1 MKRLL
6 ATACLSLLLAQANA
20 QDDATFTSDVHL
32 VIIDIGVK
40 DKSGKVIPDL
50 KKGDFTVM
58 EDGKPQQVSV
68 FEFQKLDSDEPLAPV
83 PAVKPTPAVKEVKN
97 TPAPVVPGP
106 LPVKPAGESG
116 PTQVASAPK
125 RVIRF
130 QDRRLVAM
138 LFDFSTMAT
147 AEQVRAQKSALDFI
161 DKQMKPADV
170 VEIMVAGTGP
180 IKIAQDFTDDKDR
193 LGEVVKGFNIGE
205 ASELAGLSGNGG
217 DSTSG
222 EDTGTA
228 FNADETEF
236 NIFNNDRKLVTLQSA
251 VKLLGAFPE
260 KKALIYFSSG
270 LEQTQGSQGLGNDN
284 QAQLESAVNAAKRAN
299 VAFYP
304 IDARGL
310 VATAPAGDAS
320 SAGGRG
326 TSAFTGTNVAGRQA
340 SRDNSQET
348 LSTLASDTGG
358 KLFVD
363 DNDLT
368 LGMERARDDISS
380 YYILG
385 YYSNNG
391 KLDGRYRRVTVKLNN
406 NIQAKLDYKSGYFGD
421 KDFKKFNTSD
431 KENQLESALMLG
443 DPLTDLT
450 ISGELDYFRLSRD
463 RYFVPFS
470 VKIPG
475 AEIALAKSKGNSQT
489 ELEFIGQV
497 RDDHQKLVNV
507 MRDGIKIKL
516 AETTAA
522 ELSSRPIAYDA
533 GFVVPPGTYTLK
545 FLARENETGK
555 MGTYDTKF
563 TIPDLAPDKPGVLK
577 TSSVVWSSQLL
588 PTKETIANAD
598 PNKKVVDSDPL
609 IENGQ
614 KLIPSITH
622 VFRKDQSL
630 YVYMEVYDPGLDAG
644 QKPSV
649 AATLSFYRGKTKAFE
664 SQPVRLDSF
673 IAKRGQTLPIRFQAP
688 LAQLAAGRY
697 TCQINLIDEQGHRFS
712 FQRSDIVV
720 LPAAKPAAAPAPK
733 SAG

>member
-6 ATACLSLLLAQANA
+6 ATPCLFLLLAQVNG
-20 QDDATFTSDVHL
+20 QDNVTFTSDVHL
-32 VIIDIGVK
+32 VVIDVSVK

-50 KKGDFTVM
+50 KKTDFTLM
-58 EDGKPQQVSV
+58 EDGKPQQIGV
-68 FEFQKLDSDEPLAPV
+68 FEFQKLDSEQPLPPV
-83 PAVKPTPAVKEVKN
+83 PATKDVKVAAAIVPAA
-97 TPAPVVPGP
+97 PAPVA
-106 LPVKPAGESG
+106 PA
-116 PTQVASAPK
+116 APK
-125 RVIRF
+125 PTSSGLSGNPKPIIRF

-138 LFDFSTMAT
+138 LFDFSTMPT
-147 AEQVRAQKSALDFI
+147 ADQARAQKNALEFLEH
-161 DKQMKPADV
+161 QLKPADLV
-170 VEIMVAGTGP
+170 AIMTAGTGP
-180 IKIAQDFTDDKDR
+180 LKIEQDFTDDKDR
-193 LGEVVKGFNIGE
+193 LVEVIKKFSIGE
-205 ASELAGLSGNGG
+205 ASDLAGLSGNGG

-251 VKLLGAFPE
+251 AKLLAAFPE
-260 KKALIYFSSG
+260 KKALLYFSSG

-304 IDARGL
+304 IDTRGL
-310 VATAPAGDAS
+310 IATAPAGDAS

-326 TSAFTGTNVAGRQA
+326 SSAFTGANVSSRAA

-363 DNDLT
+363 DNDLA

-391 KLDGRYRRVTVKLNN
+391 KLDGKYRRVTVKLNGN
-406 NIQAKLDYKSGYFGD
+406 LNAKLDYKGGYFGD
-421 KDFKKFNTSD
+421 KDFKKFTSSD

-443 DPLTDLT
+443 DPLTDLS
-450 ISGELDYFRLSRD
+450 ISGELDYFRLARD

-475 AEIALAKSKGNSQT
+475 SEIALAKSKGNAQT
-489 ELEFIGQV
+489 ELEFIGQL
-497 RDDHQKLVNV
+497 RDDHDKLVGV
-507 MRDGIKIKL
+507 VRDGYKLKL
-516 AETTAA
+516 AEHTAA
-522 ELSSRPIAYDA
+522 ELSARPIGYDT
-533 GFVVPPGTYTLK
+533 GFVVPPGTYKLK

-555 MGTYDTKF
+555 MGTYESKF
-563 TIPDLAPDKPGVLK
+563 VIPDLAPDKAGVLK
-577 TSSVVWSSQLL
+577 TSSVVWSSQHQPLKDSL
-588 PTKETIANAD
+588 ASAD
-598 PNKKVVDSDPL
+598 PRKKIMDSDPL
-609 IENGQ
+609 VENGE

-630 YVYMEVYDPGLDAG
+630 YVYMEVYDPGLDSA

-649 AATLSFYRGKTKAFE
+649 AATLTFYRGKTKSFE

-673 IAKRGQTLPIRFQAP
+673 IPKRGQTLPIRFQAP
-688 LAQLAAGRY
+688 LSQLAAGRY
-697 TCQINLIDEQGHRFS
+697 TCQINLIDETGHRFT
-712 FQRSDIVV
+712 FQRSEIVV
-720 LPAAKPAAAPAPK
+720 LPAQKTAAVPAKPAAE
-733 SAG
+733 

>member
-1 MKRLL
+1 MLL
-6 ATACLSLLLAQANA
+6 ATASG
-20 QDDATFTSDVHL
+20 QDGTTTFTSDVHL

-40 DKSGKVIPDL
+40 DKSGKVIPGL
-50 KKGDFTVM
+50 NKNDFTLL
-58 EDGKPQQVSV
+58 EDGKPQPISV
-68 FEFQKLDSDEPLAPV
+68 FEFQKLDSDEPLPPV
-83 PAVKPTPAVKEVKN
+83 PADKPVKAPAVADARV
-97 TPAPVVPGP
+97 TQPGP
-106 LPVKPAGESG
+106 LPKAPPAPSG
-116 PTQVASAPK
+116 PSAASTTPK
-125 RVIRF
+125 PIIRF

-147 AEQVRAQKSALDFI
+147 AEQVRAQKSALEFI
-161 DKQMKPADV
+161 EKQMKPADL
-170 VEIMVAGTGP
+170 VEIMTAGTGP

-193 LGEVVKGFNIGE
+193 LSEVVKKFNIGE
-205 ASELAGLSGNGG
+205 ASDLAGLSGNGG

-222 EDTGTA
+222 EDTGSA

-270 LEQTQGSQGLGNDN
+270 LEQTQGSAGLGNDN

-310 VATAPAGDAS
+310 AATAPAGDAS

-326 TSAFTGTNVAGRQA
+326 SSAFTGVSVSSRAA

-385 YYSNNG
+385 YYSTNG
-391 KLDGRYRRVTVKLNN
+391 KLDGKYRRVTVKLNN
-406 NIQAKLDYKSGYFGD
+406 NINAKLDYKSGYFGD
-421 KDFKKFNTSD
+421 KDFKKFTSSD

-443 DPLTDLT
+443 DPLTDLS
-450 ISGELDYFRLSRD
+450 ISGELDYFRLARD

-470 VKIPG
+470 IKIPG

-489 ELEFIGQV
+489 ELEFIGQL
-497 RDDHQKLVNV
+497 RDEHTKLVGV
-507 MRDGIKIKL
+507 VRDGIKLKL
-516 AETTAA
+516 AEQTAA
-522 ELSSRPIAYDA
+522 QLSSRPIAYDT
-533 GFVVPPGTYTLK
+533 GFVVPPGKYTLK

-555 MGTYDTKF
+555 MGTYDTTF
-563 TIPDLAPDKPGVLK
+563 TIPDLAPDKPSVLK
-577 TSSVVWSSQLL
+577 TSSVVWSSQLM
-588 PTKETIANAD
+588 PFNESIANAD
-598 PNKKVVDSDPL
+598 PKKKVVESDPL
-609 IENGQ
+609 VDAGQ

-622 VFRKDQSL
+622 VFRKDQNL
-630 YVYMEVYDPGLDAG
+630 YVYMEVYDPGLDG
-644 QKPSV
+644 NQKPSV
-649 AATLSFYRGKTKAFE
+649 AATLSFYRGKTKTFE
-664 SQPVRLDSF
+664 SQPVRLESF
-673 IAKRGQTLPIRFQAP
+673 MPKRGQTLPIRFSAP
-688 LAQLAAGRY
+688 LAQIAAGRY
-697 TCQINLIDEQGHRFS
+697 TCQINLIDENGHRFS
-712 FQRSDIVV
+712 FQRSEIVV
-720 LPAAKPAAAPAPK
+720 LPAAKSAAVTPAAKPGA
-733 SAG
+733 